1 MKFNRILPLLLSLCL
16 LTGCVRQS
24 TNVPVPPVTNPP
36 AASETPTETPT
47 PAPPVTETPA
57 VPGTPTETPVEPPA
71 EPVKQFRF
79 TRENF
84 PRLNGSTSTVPLG
97 KAMASVLL
105 GETQEE
111 VSDLISFSKTTQSY
125 RHLMYGYADLLIAA
139 EPAAT
144 IWEEKESKGFHWEM
158 EPFAVDGL
166 VFLVNEDN
174 PVDSLTTEQVRK
186 IYTGEIT
193 NWAQVGGS
201 DLDIVPFQR
210 NPEAGSQTAMLK
222 LVMGDLP
229 MMDAPAE
236 YVQGEMGDLIEAVAA
251 YHGTAA
257 AIGYTVYYYA
267 EDMRMADGLKI
278 LSIDGVTP
286 CDETIRSGE
295 YPFLNNY
302 YTLIAAGL
310 PEDAPARVLYR
321 WLLSEA
327 GQRLV
332 AQQGYVSVLDV
343 PNTLP
348 DEQAASPVQADWSK
362 LTADEPAR
370 PLYSWY
376 EPRSADGRLQ
386 AQPDYGALLK
396 YVGTVSTVRYLIDR
410 LPLYGLVTADGRVV
424 TEPVYA
430 SIGFYGDHFLVLL
443 EGEVTGYRD
452 TDWGREP
459 EGGFRY
465 TVAAADGSWVRQVGV
480 CYDVLLLDEDRL
492 ALSFADGSVTVINA
506 DGTTA
511 AEFPRTAFEPYL
523 GEDFRWRWDGGPELT
538 ENNGI
543 LTVWEYRDSN
553 PPDNHNV
560 CFLDIGT
567 AAVSNAP
574 PEDWT
579 PEGPAPSQAPDPPR
593 APDYGYLDPVIDR
606 VTGTVYFYGFHRYLK
621 RDDLL
626 NADGTLAFAGCNLI
640 ELGEYSPILRAGL
653 IASAE
658 DGFFCYRSLETG
670 ETVFR
675 WPIRVNSD

>member
-16 LTGCVRQS
+16 LTGCVRQ
-24 TNVPVPPVTNPP
+24 
-36 AASETPTETPT
+36 PTDV
-47 PAPPVTETPA
+47 PAPPVTETPSA
-57 VPGTPTETPVEPPA
+57 SEAPPEVPTPDLPVTEIPALPEAPPETPVEPPT
-71 EPVKQFRF
+71 EPVKQFCF

-111 VSDLISFSKTTQSY
+111 VGDLISFSKTTQSY
-125 RHLMYGYADLLIAA
+125 RQLMYGYADLLIAA
-139 EPAAT
+139 EPAAV
-144 IWEEKESKGFHWEM
+144 IWEEKESKGFAWEM

-166 VFLVNEDN
+166 VFLVNADN
-174 PVDSLTTEQVRK
+174 PVDSLTTEQVQK

-201 DLDIVPFQR
+201 DLEIVPFQR

-251 YHGTAA
+251 YDGTAA

-332 AQQGYVSVLDV
+332 AHQGYVSVLDV
-343 PNTLP
+343 PGTLP
-348 DEQAASPVQADWSK
+348 DGTDASPVQADWSK
-362 LTADEPAR
+362 LVESEPAR
-370 PLYSWY
+370 PLYSRY

-386 AQPDYGALLK
+386 AQPDYGALLT
-396 YVGTVSTVRYLIDR
+396 YVGTVSTVCYLVDR
-410 LPLYGLVTADGRVV
+410 LPLYGLVTPDGRVV

-430 SIGFYGDHFLVLL
+430 SIGFHGDHFLVLL

-465 TVAAADGSWVRQVGV
+465 TVAAADGSWVRQVGPCDDYMLLKDGRLLLALQDRSLLILNTDGSTAAAFSPGQLRPV
-480 CYDVLLLDEDRL
+480 LGESYSFVWDSGIWLDTQSSTLNVYRMDDYTGERITLCWLDIASGAVLTEAPAGWTPDPPDSTGQAEAPAVPCYYNLVRKPDPITGRLYYYAYNLSERRYDLLDETGQL
-492 ALSFADGSVTVINA
+492 V
-506 DGTTA
+506 
-511 AEFPRTAFEPYL
+511 Y
-523 GEDFRWRWDGGPELT
+523 
-538 ENNGI
+538 
-543 LTVWEYRDSN
+543 
-553 PPDNHNV
+553 PD
-560 CFLDIGT
+560 C
-567 AAVSNAP
+567 S
-574 PEDWT
+574 
-579 PEGPAPSQAPDPPR
+579 
-593 APDYGYLDPVIDR
+593 
-606 VTGTVYFYGFHRYLK
+606 
-621 RDDLL
+621 L
-626 NADGTLAFAGCNLI
+626 NALYIDTTFV
-640 ELGEYSPILRAGL
+640 RAGL
-653 IASAE
+653 VSTLE
-658 DGFFCYRSLETG
+658 DGFFCYHALDTG

>member
-1 MKFNRILPLLLSLCL
+1 MKATRIWALLLSLCL
-16 LTGCVRQS
+16 LMGCGQQPPDVS
-24 TNVPVPPVTNPP
+24 VPV
-36 AASETPTETPT
+36 S
-47 PAPPVTETPA
+47 PPVTETPN
-57 VPGTPTETPVEPPA
+57 PPETPLETPTPTEPPSEAPPAPVE
-71 EPVKQFRF
+71 QFCF

-125 RHLMYGYADLLIAA
+125 RQLMYGYADLLIAA
-139 EPAAT
+139 EPAAV
-144 IWEEKESKGFHWEM
+144 IWEEKANRGFDWEM

-174 PVDSLTTEQVRK
+174 PVDSLTTEQVQK

-201 DLDIVPFQR
+201 DLEIVPFQR
-210 NPEAGSQTAMLK
+210 NPEAGSQTAMRK

-251 YHGTAA
+251 YDGTAA

-278 LSIDGVTP
+278 LAIDGVTP
-286 CDETIRSGE
+286 CDETIRSGD

-321 WLLSEA
+321 WLLSEE

-332 AQQGYVSVLDV
+332 AHQGYVSVLDV
-343 PNTLP
+343 PGNLP
-348 DEQAASPVQADWSK
+348 DGTAASPVQADWSK
-362 LTADEPAR
+362 LTEDKPAR

-396 YVGTVSTVRYLIDR
+396 YIGTVSTQERYNLDR

-452 TDWGREP
+452 TGWGREP

-465 TVAAADGSWVRQVGV
+465 TVAAADGSWVREVGQ
-480 CYDVLLLDEDRL
+480 CDDCMLLKDERLLLALQDRSL
-492 ALSFADGSVTVINA
+492 LILNTDGS
-506 DGTTA
+506 TA
-511 AEFPRTAFEPYL
+511 AEFSPGQLRPVL
-523 GEDFRWRWDGGPELT
+523 GENYSFEWDSGIWLDTQSDMLNVYSIDDYTGKRIPLCWLDIASGTVLT
-538 ENNGI
+538 E
-543 LTVWEYRDSN
+543 
-553 PPDNHNV
+553 
-560 CFLDIGT
+560 
-567 AAVSNAP
+567 AP
-574 PEDWT
+574 AGWT
-579 PEGPAPSQAPDPPR
+579 PDPADVSGQAEPPAVPR
-593 APDYGYLDPVIDR
+593 YYNLIRKTDPV
-606 VTGTVYFYGFHRYLK
+606 TGRIYYYARNLSERRY
-621 RDDLL
+621 DLL
-626 NADGTLAFAGCNLI
+626 DETGQLVYPDCSLN
-640 ELGEYSPILRAGL
+640 ELYIDTTFVRAGL
-653 IASAE
+653 VSTLE
-658 DGFFCYRSLETG
+658 DGFFCYHALDTG